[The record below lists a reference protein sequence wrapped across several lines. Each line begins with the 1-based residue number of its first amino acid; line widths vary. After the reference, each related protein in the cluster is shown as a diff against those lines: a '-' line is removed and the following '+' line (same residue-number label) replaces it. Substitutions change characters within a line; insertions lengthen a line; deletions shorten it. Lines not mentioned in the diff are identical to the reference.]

1 MRVLY
6 AVQNYPSLSG
16 SYIETEVR
24 AAAASGIDV
33 HVWSMDATSEG
44 PHPIVV
50 PLHVNRPLAACIAEI
65 APDLVHTHYLSG
77 SEHFLETVR
86 AARLPY
92 TLRAH
97 GFEFSAALLDRLAA
111 DRAVARIFV
120 FPHMAGEAAP
130 HLRAKIAVLPAM
142 YNPTIYRAE
151 RRTDPRMVLRVAA
164 GLKTK
169 NLEHFFAAAKLCPD
183 HRFVLALTRGY
194 DFNRG
199 PVARFEALNR
209 SLGEPVEL
217 LVNESWESL
226 AARMQQAAIYMHT
239 PPTHYPGMPIS
250 IAEAMASGCYVIAP
264 DIAGMR
270 GYLGASGGAIYR
282 APEEAA
288 ALIRETVAWQPA
300 DWERIARSAA
310 EFAGKTYSSSVVVKT
325 LVEHWRQVIEE
336 RRRAPFPLG
345 ILRRGLAAFRG
356 PRARG
361 ATVGQAQ

>member
-33 HVWSMDATSEG
+33 HIWSMDATSAG
-44 PHPIVV
+44 PHPVVV
-50 PLHVNRPLAACIAEI
+50 PLHVDRPLAACIADI
-65 APDLVHTHYLSG
+65 RPDLVHTHYLSG

-86 AARLPY
+86 AARIPY

-97 GFEFSAALLDRLAA
+97 GFEFGGALLNRLAT

-130 HLRAKIAVLPAM
+130 ELRSKIVVLPAM
-142 YNPTIYRAE
+142 YNPAIYRAE
-151 RRTDPRMVLRVAA
+151 RRTDPRSVLRVAA

-169 NLEHFFAAAKLCPD
+169 HIEYFFAAAKLCPD

-199 PVARFEALNR
+199 PVAQFEALNR

-217 LVNESWESL
+217 LVNQSWESL

-250 IAEAMASGCYVIAP
+250 VAEAMASGCYVIAP

-282 APEEAA
+282 TPEEAA
-288 ALIRETVAWQPA
+288 ALIRETLAWQPA
-300 DWERIARSAA
+300 DWERIARAAA
-310 EFAGKTYSSSVVVKT
+310 EFAGKTYSSSIVVQT
-325 LVEHWRQVIEE
+325 LIAHWRQVVDE
-336 RRRAPFPLG
+336 RRRAAFPFG
-345 ILRRGLAAFRG
+345 ILQRGLAAVRG
-356 PRARG
+356 LRGRG
-361 ATVGQAQ
+361 AAVEQAP